1 VCSIELSL
9 LRLRPTIGVAVGF
22 DTGTTT
28 DKEGGLVTRQIT
40 PQMHS
45 VQVSAPPQTE
55 NPQLDERLWR
65 AWIEKN
71 EKRDKVKLVRRV
83 KVIAI
88 LLGLLALAALVQ
100 RVAG

>member
-1 VCSIELSL
+1 V
-9 LRLRPTIGVAVGF
+9 
-22 DTGTTT
+22 TTT
-28 DKEGGLVTRQIT
+28 DKEGGSLITQIT
-40 PQMHS
+40 PHAHS
-45 VQVSAPPQTE
+45 AVPLQTQ

-71 EKRDKVKLVRRV
+71 EKRDKERFVRRV

-88 LLGLLALAALVQ
+88 LLVISALVALVQ

>member
-1 VCSIELSL
+1 MVPIRGPLQI
-9 LRLRPTIGVAVGF
+9 RKRPM
-22 DTGTTT
+22 TT
-28 DKEGGLVTRQIT
+28 QIT
-40 PQMHS
+40 PQVHS
-45 VQVSAPPQTE
+45 VQMAVPPQTE

-88 LLGLLALAALVQ
+88 LLVLLALAALVQ